1 MAHSNKKIL
10 DLVIV
15 KYKDFTWHPYLNNT
29 TNRYSK
35 FQLWVNSFFSQ
46 KFAEKH
52 RNRFGLFNGVL
63 CMAYKPLLISFEF
76 ASFVKLMPVRN
87 KDQFAI
93 TLGQRIREMRIRK
106 NLSIGQL
113 ALESGLDYTQL
124 SRIEL
129 GKINTRVFTLY
140 QISKALEVPL
150 DVILKD
156 I

>member
-1 MAHSNKKIL
+1 
-10 DLVIV
+10 
-15 KYKDFTWHPYLNNT
+15 
-29 TNRYSK
+29 
-35 FQLWVNSFFSQ
+35 
-46 KFAEKH
+46 
-52 RNRFGLFNGVL
+52 
-63 CMAYKPLLISFEF
+63 
-76 ASFVKLMPVRN
+76 
-87 KDQFAI
+87 
-93 TLGQRIREMRIRK
+93 MRIRK

-150 DVILKD
+150 DLILKD